1 MTVIAFAFEAEDIA
15 RGVEALDLAP
25 AVAQEAIGA
34 DRSADDLVNVFG
46 RRAFAVDF
54 LVSAIQQR
62 LSDEIDRAHRAVP
75 VFAAQ
80 RWVSLDLLDA
90 GLRAVRHV
98 RQHDSSSLGDAL
110 LICASRVQENS

>member
-15 RGVEALDLAP
+15 RGVEGLDLTP

-46 RRAFAVDF
+46 RPAFAVNF
-54 LVSAIQQR
+54 LVPAIQEW
-62 LSDEIDRAHRAVP
+62 LSDKIDRAYRALL
-75 VFAAQ
+75 VFADQ
-80 RWVSLDLLDA
+80 QWIGLGLLDG

-98 RQHDSSSLGDAL
+98 RQHDSSSLGD
-110 LICASRVQENS
+110 IF